1 MLLEEVANF
10 VLVLVVTVGVAGVI
24 SSLYAVGLRLWAR
37 GTVDVEGG
45 SHFITR
51 LFSAV
56 CFAACIVIV
65 LFALWL
71 MIPIFHQ

>member
-1 MLLEEVANF
+1 MLVEEITSF

-24 SSLYAVGLRLWAR
+24 SSLYAVGLRLWAQ
-37 GTVDVEGG
+37 GAVDAEGG
-45 SHFITR
+45 SGLITR

-71 MIPIFHQ
+71 MIPIFH